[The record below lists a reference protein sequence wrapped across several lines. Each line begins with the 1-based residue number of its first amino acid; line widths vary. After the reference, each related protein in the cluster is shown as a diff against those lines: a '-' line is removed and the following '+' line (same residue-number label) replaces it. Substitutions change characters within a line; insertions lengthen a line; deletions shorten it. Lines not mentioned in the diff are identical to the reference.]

1 MGNRQK
7 RREEE
12 EERERQRQR
21 EIQRQ
26 REERERIER
35 INMERRRREEE
46 IERERQRQIKIQEEI
61 KRKQR
66 EEMERQRLKEMQFNK
81 AKDEAI
87 RIWNNYN
94 NLKSEISSFKSK
106 LECNYNILKK
116 FYEKYFEELE
126 NLSSSIKSRDND
138 NNVYLQYENISHKI
152 EILTNEKNILTKFVY
167 QRIFYIIKEL
177 TKNKR
182 FSESLEIIEELEN
195 DFPLDQIDFY
205 DYDKKKY
212 SQALKTIKNHCE
224 MMINYN
230 ESIEIFNEK
239 NCDEESYQKSIK
251 LLQDLLYNSKNET
264 QKEFFNK
271 EIRNIKIKYLNSIT
285 KKNMILYY
293 SKNYDEIIKESEKIF
308 EKFNDINLSAPLH
321 EMKVVYSMALKDKIL
336 IKIDNEENYEE
347 EYRKYNIV
355 TDLENIDNELNDI
368 INNKKNSNKNLNNK
382 ESSCSVSEIIS
393 LDKIKEY
400 LEKIK
405 QLNNWKL
412 DEKLEEDII
421 SQVNNYNEEI
431 KELQKKRNKL
441 SEWIKINK
449 DNIKKNEFRGR
460 VFGFL
465 NLVNKEIIKYDI
477 RPIQLIS
484 LLFLSKNNI
493 TSIDA
498 KSQGIFLQINT
509 GEGKSL
515 IIQFFAAY
523 LALQGKKVDI
533 ITSNTVLANRDAEEK
548 DRVNFYS
555 QIGLSVG
562 CASKNEYDKNIVYGD
577 TQNFEA
583 GILKEEFKE
592 EEIRNGR
599 TFDCVIVDEVDSISL
614 DNIITM
620 TQLTDNFPGRS
631 CFYFFYYQILIYYCN
646 YISNLVEITGKTQE
660 YYLQNPKEFEIEI
673 KKYIKDNFKN
683 KFLENDGKTLK
694 EDLPIV
700 YPKCMK
706 KYIEDSLDTW
716 IENVIKA
723 PTMLLD
729 RDFLKKDNNIVHID
743 FINTGVVQNNMI
755 MEGGSQQILEIIHD
769 EKGTFENEST
779 NFLSNISFFKR
790 YNGNIYGVTGTFGGE
805 SFQHILKE
813 IYKIN
818 LFIIPPNKTSLLTK
832 IDGKICKSYDEYMD
846 KIEENIEYMIS
857 QKRSVLLIC
866 YSIQEGKEFL
876 DILVNKYG
884 QENVMQYFTED
895 DKPTIEKILGT
906 SKIIVATNLAGR
918 GTDIKITNDLESN
931 GGLHVLVS
939 FLPLN
944 QRVEDQN
951 YGRAGRN
958 GEKGSYTLIMQY
970 NNEYGP
976 LSDDNLKLDI
986 IKQKREKA
994 EFEGIQKLIK
1004 NEMVF
1009 IQQKEELFKKFC
1021 KYLKDKYSESNTFE
1035 RANIEEKWGKI
1046 LKGKDIKTILKNYE
1060 KLINEDN
1067 KQITN
1072 NLIKIQ
1078 EIVNYSKSDTTI
1090 FELEPEYSWCARM
1103 VYACNLAKYKVID
1116 GDLSKQKEAINQF
1129 NKVKQ
1134 ILDETFLNDLSSQ
1147 ASLNK
1152 LVFSLFVQNKEKIE
1166 KEGFK
1171 TKIESQIENQKN
1183 FLEVLK
1189 SLIDENINTIQKY
1202 IDEYEKRQDD
1212 KIETEKFLQII
1223 DIIKNSENINITY
1236 KEDIEKYMDEFGFKK
1251 FEILVIR
1258 KEFHLLS
1265 NFIVF
1270 AIGICEICIGT
1281 ALAFMSKNPKVLQLA
1296 KFLIQEGV
1304 DDIILSIK
1312 STLKG
1317 EEINLLDFAKQKA
1330 IKTLVFSLS
1339 LITKA
1344 NPGNIKDELLKMLG
1358 NKVKE
1363 QVKKYGTAW
1372 ATEKI
1377 VKEINNKFGDIIK
1390 EGLNKMILIKPE
1402 DYEYISYD
1410 IILNTDIFR
1419 SSIINQAKDIIS
1431 KTENLFEFFG
1441 PLINFIKCITNGQKS
1456 IYEKVNEFINFL
1468 NTFDFKEC
1476 YNCIN
1481 NIFNSIKETKL
1492 SGKIE
1497 RNLSKL
1503 INKSNEKLSETE
1515 IEKICKELIEC
1526 NVLNKDGMFNMDY
1539 MDDKDFKQA
1548 FKIEIDKKFKNI
1560 EINKEK
1566 QLSKETLDFL
1576 KTFKNKFSEKAL
1588 NFKIEEIT
1596 NNVYKEIEFI
1606 LGKYIRMLLDCL
1618 FDKACEKL
1626 EDIYKKYQN
1635 KIQCVKPSLNNNLS
1649 SVKKTALKISLDP
1662 LIDKLIKILF
1672 DWITKKINELIKK
1685 ILEQFDEIFEE
1696 IGEQIIIIQEETGD
1710 IIEKI
1715 LEKVESVI
1723 EVFEHIK
1730 NIIIKIIDIIKS
1742 KGDIKII
1749 IINLVDVTDFMLKNG
1764 IEDLT
1769 KPIKDCVDNI
1779 KSGIKNTIRNEY
1791 NKIKTAG
1798 IDFYKKNKNKIS
1810 GEYNKIKNKIT
1821 NLPDDLAKQLD
1832 NKKKYFEK
1840 IYKEKKEMIIQKTNI
1855 KLNNL
1860 LDVEKIDKIFKD
1872 IINQVKSKIDSEIK
1886 KIKEEIRETIFCY
1899 NNYIINLFD
1908 DIIGFI
1914 DEYMK
1919 LDLDEYVDN
1928 KFDAL
1933 EEIVIVILDITIINK
1948 NYENEDLNEK
1958 NLMDI
1963 LIIHFT
1969 KKIKKCEE
1977 FCKFLIVN
1985 NLLSLINKI
1994 RRYTIEKIDNFQ
2006 SVYDTIK
2013 NMAKKYINLFKQD
2026 VQKYLNENFKLMKGF
2041 DYFLDYINMIY
2052 KKCNLYEIYIIQ
2064 NLNSINIFINKTV
2077 EKINETKNK
2086 EIEYISNI
2094 LEQKIDEEYKKLL
2107 QIKDN
2112 VKDKINEA
2120 FDTVE
2125 KNVLNPIDNK
2135 ICKTASEIENKL
2147 MDVAHY
2153 VDDKTEKCL
2162 EMIYPSDIDTKL
2174 FNFIKEKKDNL
2185 LNKLNVKEIDEGIHE
2200 FSNSNLINES
2210 KNLIE
2215 SIDIDKANSMINDI
2229 RNISNSLKIENKI
2242 VFRDKVKNKIEEK
2255 IMFLYTNNLKPILE
2269 ELINKACKKI
2279 INKII

>member
-1 MGNRQK
+1 M
-7 RREEE
+7 
-12 EERERQRQR
+12 
-21 EIQRQ
+21 
-26 REERERIER
+26 
-35 INMERRRREEE
+35 
-46 IERERQRQIKIQEEI
+46 
-61 KRKQR
+61 
-66 EEMERQRLKEMQFNK
+66 
-81 AKDEAI
+81 
-87 RIWNNYN
+87 
-94 NLKSEISSFKSK
+94 
-106 LECNYNILKK
+106 
-116 FYEKYFEELE
+116 
-126 NLSSSIKSRDND
+126 
-138 NNVYLQYENISHKI
+138 
-152 EILTNEKNILTKFVY
+152 
-167 QRIFYIIKEL
+167 
-177 TKNKR
+177 
-182 FSESLEIIEELEN
+182 
-195 DFPLDQIDFY
+195 
-205 DYDKKKY
+205 
-212 SQALKTIKNHCE
+212 
-224 MMINYN
+224 
-230 ESIEIFNEK
+230 
-239 NCDEESYQKSIK
+239 
-251 LLQDLLYNSKNET
+251 
-264 QKEFFNK
+264 
-271 EIRNIKIKYLNSIT
+271 
-285 KKNMILYY
+285 
-293 SKNYDEIIKESEKIF
+293 
-308 EKFNDINLSAPLH
+308 
-321 EMKVVYSMALKDKIL
+321 
-336 IKIDNEENYEE
+336 
-347 EYRKYNIV
+347 
-355 TDLENIDNELNDI
+355 
-368 INNKKNSNKNLNNK
+368 
-382 ESSCSVSEIIS
+382 
-393 LDKIKEY
+393 
-400 LEKIK
+400 
-405 QLNNWKL
+405 
-412 DEKLEEDII
+412 
-421 SQVNNYNEEI
+421 
-431 KELQKKRNKL
+431 
-441 SEWIKINK
+441 
-449 DNIKKNEFRGR
+449 
-460 VFGFL
+460 
-465 NLVNKEIIKYDI
+465 
-477 RPIQLIS
+477 
-484 LLFLSKNNI
+484 
-493 TSIDA
+493 
-498 KSQGIFLQINT
+498 
-509 GEGKSL
+509 
-515 IIQFFAAY
+515 
-523 LALQGKKVDI
+523 
-533 ITSNTVLANRDAEEK
+533 
-548 DRVNFYS
+548 
-555 QIGLSVG
+555 
-562 CASKNEYDKNIVYGD
+562 
-577 TQNFEA
+577 
-583 GILKEEFKE
+583 
-592 EEIRNGR
+592 
-599 TFDCVIVDEVDSISL
+599 
-614 DNIITM
+614 
-620 TQLTDNFPGRS
+620 
-631 CFYFFYYQILIYYCN
+631 
-646 YISNLVEITGKTQE
+646 
-660 YYLQNPKEFEIEI
+660 
-673 KKYIKDNFKN
+673 
-683 KFLENDGKTLK
+683 K

-755 MEGGSQQILEIIHD
+755 MEGGLQQILEIIHD

-1021 KYLKDKYSESNTFE
+1021 KYLKDKYNESNTFE

-1103 VYACNLAKYKVID
+1103 VYACNLAKNKVID

-1503 INKSNEKLSETE
+1503 INKSNEKLSENE

-1526 NVLNKDGMFNMDY
+1526 NALNKDGMFNMDY

-1730 NIIIKIIDIIKS
+1730 NIILKIIDIIKS

-1886 KIKEEIRETIFCY
+1886 KIKEEIRETIFCC

-1919 LDLDEYVDN
+1919 LDLDEYVEN

-1994 RRYTIEKIDNFQ
+1994 RKYTIEKIDNFQ

-2064 NLNSINIFINKTV
+2064 NLNSINIFINTTV

-2125 KNVLNPIDNK
+2125 NKVLNPIDNK

-2185 LNKLNVKEIDEGIHE
+2185 LNKLYVKEIDEGIHE